1 MLGTVRNVFAAGASA
16 FALALALPSGW
27 AYSGTPASER
37 PELSEVFA
45 RDGFS
50 VSASRI
56 VFHETRG
63 TAHVVV
69 ENRSEKARLLSAAL
83 FTLEPDPVRA
93 GERTPDFVAAP
104 GLTVLNANRSTP
116 VRIVRVAKDL
126 PRDRESAYVL
136 QLRLVPEKD
145 PERGGE
151 NGRVKTVFTTF
162 LKVFYRPAAL
172 EAPEALELAAEK
184 LRWRATGDAIELLNP
199 TPYWLTVAD
208 LRADGRSL
216 VTDDTRRPVLAP
228 TGGRAVLPAR
238 LTAPPDR
245 LTLSILT
252 DRGTPS
258 EPIELGAKAP

>member
-1 MLGTVRNVFAAGASA
+1 M
-16 FALALALPSGW
+16 
-27 AYSGTPASER
+27 
-37 PELSEVFA
+37 
-45 RDGFS
+45 
-50 VSASRI
+50 SASRI

-145 PERGGE
+145 PERSGE
-151 NGRVKTVFTTF
+151 TGRVKTVFTTF

-172 EAPEALELAAEK
+172 EAPEALERAAEK

-216 VTDDTRRPVLAP
+216 VADDTRRPVLAP
-228 TGGRAVLPAR
+228 AGGRAVLPAR
-238 LTAPPDR
+238 LTAPPER